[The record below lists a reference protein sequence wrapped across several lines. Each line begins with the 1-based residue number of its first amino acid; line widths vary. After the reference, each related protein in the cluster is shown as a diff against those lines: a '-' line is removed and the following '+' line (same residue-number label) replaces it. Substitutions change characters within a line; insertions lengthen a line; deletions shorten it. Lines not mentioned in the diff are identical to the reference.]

1 MLLIR
6 YITFAIKLFYS
17 RFCSKKKYQI
27 DRYRYFE
34 KHKTFLSILFDT
46 IFFHSFNIP
55 DAPVCVTDKIVIV
68 GAFRSENLNVVCEV
82 HADPPPRSFKWK
94 FNSSGETY
102 EITKD
107 RYNKNGSKSVL
118 HYTPIMD
125 QDYGSLTCQGTNEVG
140 EQSQPCVFQVILA
153 GLNILPLTYYLSF
166 PIRNTSNISIYFHI
180 GLPSTVKNCSI
191 SNQTQHSL
199 ELQCIP
205 GYDGGLPQVFLLELI
220 ASKSGKLR

>member
-1 MLLIR
+1 M
-6 YITFAIKLFYS
+6 
-17 RFCSKKKYQI
+17 
-27 DRYRYFE
+27 YF
-34 KHKTFLSILFDT
+34 SI
-46 IFFHSFNIP
+46 HSFNIP

-102 EITKD
+102 EIAKD

-140 EQSQPCVFQVILA
+140 EQTQPCVFQVILA
-153 GLNILPLTYYLSF
+153 GLIISFYYSLFFILKLKYLK
-166 PIRNTSNISIYFHI
+166 Y
-180 GLPSTVKNCSI
+180 
-191 SNQTQHSL
+191 
-199 ELQCIP
+199 
-205 GYDGGLPQVFLLELI
+205 LI
-220 ASKSGKLR
+220 